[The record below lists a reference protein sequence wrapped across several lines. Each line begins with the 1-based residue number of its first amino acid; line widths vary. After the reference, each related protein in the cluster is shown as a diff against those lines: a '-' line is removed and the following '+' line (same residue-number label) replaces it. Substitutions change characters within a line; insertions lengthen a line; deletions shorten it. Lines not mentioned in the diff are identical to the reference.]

1 MTVFVFPLGNMVFHP
16 GTSKPLNIFEPRYLQ
31 MVKDSLSTSTP
42 IALGFVDEPKQSH
55 EFRMGEKLDF
65 VRAVAGIGMPLIIEE
80 RADGTML
87 IFLRAVGKVRLNE
100 VSAPGAPY
108 IICYAEKIEE
118 NSQIRPENTGLYM
131 TLQKILLQWINKYIP
146 DEHNRTQFM
155 RQVQTPT
162 EVIGTITGYLI
173 ADQDMQQV
181 VLEADDINEKIQLLS
196 GLVSSGE
203 VL

>member
-42 IALGFVDEPKQSH
+42 IALGFVDEPKEGHQ
-55 EFRMGEKLDF
+55 FRMGEKLNF
-65 VRAVAGIGMPLIIEE
+65 VREVAGIGMPLVIEE
-80 RADGTML
+80 RDDGTML
-87 IFLRAVGKVRLNE
+87 IFLQSIGKVRLGK

-108 IICYAEKIEE
+108 IICNAEKLEE
-118 NSQIRPENTGLYM
+118 AAQIRPENTGLYM
-131 TLQKILLQWINKYIP
+131 TLQKILIQWIHQHIP
-146 DEHNRTQFM
+146 DENNRQQFLK
-155 RQVQTPT
+155 QVQTPT
-162 EVIGTITGYLI
+162 EVVGTVCGYLI
-173 ADQDMQQV
+173 ADQDMQQLI
-181 VLEADDINEKIQLLS
+181 LEASDINEKIQLLA